1 MPYKLYSPTQ
11 SARAWKGL
19 VAAKYAGVEV
29 ETTPEFKMGVDN
41 KTPEFLAKNPLG
53 KVPVL
58 ETDQGSIFESN
69 AIARHL
75 ARLSETSLFGSNEYE
90 EALVNQWIDFAASEI
105 DLPAGV
111 WLYPILGYIEFNA
124 EATNL
129 AKGDIRKVLQII
141 NDHLANRT
149 YLVGERISLAD
160 IVVGTSLVYLFK
172 LVLDVGFRKP
182 FTHVVRWF
190 NTLVHQQNFI
200 DVIGEVTLATKMAA
214 AAAKEGGAAEVK
226 KEKPQKEK
234 KPAEEKPK
242 QEKKEKAKPK
252 KDEEEE
258 EENFNEPEPPK
269 GSNPLDQLP
278 PTSFVL
284 DEWKRQYSNN
294 DGAVSIKWF
303 FDNVDKEGYSV
314 WFCDFKYNEE
324 QTQLFMT
331 CNLVGGFLQRLD
343 KLRKYGFGSMLIF
356 ENPNKYFEISGVW
369 LFRGQD
375 IPAEMSTCDDS
386 ELYKWHKADWN
397 SEADRKKI
405 TELFNWE
412 GDFDGRKFAQGKV
425 FK

>member
-58 ETDQGSIFESN
+58 ETDEGSIFESS
-69 AIARHL
+69 AIARHF
-75 ARLSETSLFGSNEYE
+75 ARISGTPLLGSTEYE
-90 EALVNQWIDFAASEI
+90 EALVNQWVDFAASEI

-129 AKGDIRKVLQII
+129 AKGDIRRVLQIL
-141 NDHLANRT
+141 NDHLATRT
-149 YLVGERISLAD
+149 FLVGERLSLAD

-172 LVLDVGFRKP
+172 HVLDAGFRKP
-182 FTHVVRWF
+182 FAHVVRWF
-190 NTLVHQQNFI
+190 NTLVNQQNFL
-200 DVIGEVTLATKMAA
+200 DVIGEVTLTTKMAA
-214 AAAKEGGAAEVK
+214 ATPKEGAPVEEK
-226 KEKPQKEK
+226 KEKPKKEK
-234 KPAEEKPK
+234 KPAEPKP
-242 QEKKEKAKPK
+242 EKKEKAKPK
-252 KDEEEE
+252 KEEEE
-258 EENFNEPEPPK
+258 EEESFNDPEPPK

-314 WFCDFKYNEE
+314 WFCDYLYNEE

-343 KLRKYGFGSMLIF
+343 KLRKYGFGSVIIF
-356 ENPNKYFEISGVW
+356 EHEEPKYFEISGAW

-375 IPAEMSTCDDS
+375 VPAEMTFCDDYI
-386 ELYKWHKADWN
+386 LYKWTKADFN
-397 SEADRKKI
+397 SEADKKLI
-405 TELFNWE
+405 TEYFNWE
-412 GDFDGRKFAQGKV
+412 GDFNGRKFAQGKV